1 VEGTGEERGRGGE
14 EERRSARAGM
24 SSGVADREDGRA
36 AGQLRPLGCELRP
49 LARCDGSARFN
60 LNKTSCLAGVF
71 GPTEAKASVKE
82 SDESIVVVNFNAANG
97 PPGPF
102 EKQSQSIIRQAL
114 EAVIVRCR

>member
-1 VEGTGEERGRGGE
+1 VEGAGKEGGE
-14 EERRSARAGM
+14 EEERSWRAGM
-24 SSGVADREDGRA
+24 SSPGVADREDGRA

-60 LNKTSCLAGVF
+60 LNKTSCMAGVF

-114 EAVIVRCR
+114 EAIIVRCR